1 MQERKFS
8 AQVGAAFQYPQKRM
22 KVSTSGKSPK
32 KLRASPKASPALDL
46 GLLEDSIGYALR
58 MASFAATQRFYKVMR
73 PYHLRPAQ
81 FSTLVLIGA
90 NPGVRQRD
98 LCETLGIEK
107 ANFVG
112 LLDILERRNL
122 VERRSEPKDRRRYAI
137 FLTKEGQSLLRRA
150 SLTHNG
156 MERNLQKQLSAAN
169 AKALLAALA
178 RMS

>member
-1 MQERKFS
+1 MRVS
-8 AQVGAAFQYPQKRM
+8 G
-22 KVSTSGKSPK
+22 STSKSPK
-32 KLRASPKASPALDL
+32 KQRPKKTASPALDL

-58 MASFAATQRFYKVMR
+58 MASFNATQRFHKVMR
-73 PYHLRPAQ
+73 SFQLRPAQ

-122 VERRSEPKDRRRYAI
+122 VERRAEPKDRRRYAI
-137 FLTKEGQSLLRRA
+137 FLTKEGQSLLRKA
-150 SLTHNG
+150 SRTHAG
-156 MERNLQKQLSAAN
+156 MENSLKKQLSIGN
-169 AKALLAALA
+169 KTDLLATLA
-178 RMS
+178 RLR